1 MLKWR
6 LKQVM
11 DDKGART
18 TDLASLIGVEVNT
31 ASRLRNRSTV
41 PLLKPAKLDLICEWL
56 GCQPGD
62 LIEYTKGVEEN
73 EQRSPSVD

>member
-1 MLKWR
+1 VPKL
-6 LKQVM
+6 
-11 DDKGART
+11 
-18 TDLASLIGVEVNT
+18 EV
-31 ASRLRNRSTV
+31 S
-41 PLLKPAKLDLICEWL
+41 KLDALCEWL